1 MIENYFDIY
10 KEELE
15 LIDTQNRV
23 ELDLYSIIA
32 YIIRTAKSSQHISL
46 RDVSGRRETDFSRV
60 FMGDSGFPDFVVRS
74 REKSNTAKIFGA
86 VEIKYLSENL
96 DEDQLRE
103 LSTALLASS
112 APTTG
117 ATSTPSALKAKT
129 ESLSPTTPIFLY
141 ITITQPFSNYFL
153 SNIIKLTNHYNSN
166 DFNFCFLSINI

>member
-96 DEDQLRE
+96 DDQNHLNQLSGHINYYKKVIYTNGLEWRFYNNKLLPEERPIILCQYDTGNFIWNTRE
-103 LSTALLASS
+103 EWVSLL
-112 APTTG
+112 
-117 ATSTPSALKAKT
+117 
-129 ESLSPTTPIFLY
+129 
-141 ITITQPFSNYFL
+141 
-153 SNIIKLTNHYNSN
+153 KLL
-166 DFNFCFLSINI
+166 DGICWL